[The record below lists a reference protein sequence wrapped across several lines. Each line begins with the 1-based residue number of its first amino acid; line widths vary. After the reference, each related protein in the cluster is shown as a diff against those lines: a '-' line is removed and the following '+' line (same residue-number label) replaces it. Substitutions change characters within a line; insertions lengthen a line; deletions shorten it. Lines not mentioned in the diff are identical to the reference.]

1 MLKLG
6 LKPAPPAPSQLYL
19 YFIVYTYS
27 IFYNSQIKDGSKTLC
42 FLVGCKLWLKPDP
55 LASPPSF
62 LHSLI
67 CTNILPTPPLTAP
80 LSKSSSS
87 IFMCRI
93 CQGGNQLMVTL
104 KFNLG
109 LFCTIMLTH
118 IVCNLDHDQ
127 LGK

>member
-1 MLKLG
+1 MEVKRYAFEL
-6 LKPAPPAPSQLYL
+6 A
-19 YFIVYTYS
+19 V
-27 IFYNSQIKDGSKTLC
+27 
-42 FLVGCKLWLKPDP
+42 KLWLKPDP
-55 LASPPSF
+55 PATPPSF

-67 CTNILPTPPLTAP
+67 CTNILPTPLLTAP
-80 LSKSSSS
+80 LSKLSSS

-118 IVCNLDHDQ
+118 IVCNLDRDQ